1 MYDMK
6 TAIFKGLL
14 ALGLFAF
21 GQGGAAQYGMVN
33 FKDVLEKSKLGKQK
47 QASFESLKEQMEKV
61 LEEKEKELNEL
72 ASKINDPDYMDTLSP
87 EAENELKHKLRALSQ
102 DMNEK
107 QGQFY
112 QALQNAQMKI
122 MGEIAEQITQV
133 SAKIAKEKKLDAIFN
148 QDASFY
154 WSDNLNVSPDIIKE
168 MDIVLEQQA
177 KEAPQ
182 GDQKADVKAGEKI
195 SETK

>member
-1 MYDMK
+1 MK